1 MMRRSR
7 GAGRVLQEDPVYKPA
22 LRVTAATQARVGMR
36 RQALAAVTRPG
47 QVDPDSRVGPCRRP
61 LDVEMFQ
68 DSLRKAGL
76 SK

>member
-1 MMRRSR
+1 MRR
-7 GAGRVLQEDPVYKPA
+7 E
-22 LRVTAATQARVGMR
+22 
-36 RQALAAVTRPG
+36 ALAAVTRLG
-47 QVDPDSRVGPCRRP
+47 QVDPDFRVGPFRRP